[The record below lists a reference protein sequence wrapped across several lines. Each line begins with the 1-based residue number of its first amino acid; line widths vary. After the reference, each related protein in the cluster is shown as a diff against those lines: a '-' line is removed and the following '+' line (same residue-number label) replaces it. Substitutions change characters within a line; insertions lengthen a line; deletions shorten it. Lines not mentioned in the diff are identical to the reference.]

1 MDPTTQ
7 DLQIQNRSQIP
18 LLLNKLGL
26 NGQGVEVGVYMA
38 GYSFELLKNSKLQT
52 LYSVDPWIKFSEE
65 DHYDGM
71 NISNDYQ
78 NFRYLITIMRLLEFS
93 TRAVIL
99 RMTSESSAQL
109 FKDNSLDFVYIDANH
124 SYEAC
129 KQDVDLWWPKV
140 KRGGILSGH
149 DYLDAPMFG
158 VKRAIDEFAERKK
171 QKLYITNKIEL
182 HPSWY
187 IIKQPQT

>member
-7 DLQIQNRSQIP
+7 DLQIQTRSQIP

-38 GYSFELLKNSKLQT
+38 GYSFELLTNSKLQT
-52 LYSVDPWIKFSEE
+52 LYLVDPRIKFSEE
-65 DHYDGM
+65 EYYDGM
-71 NISNDYQ
+71 NISNDHQ
-78 NFRYLITIMRLLEFS
+78 NFRYLITVMRL
-93 TRAVIL
+93 L

-158 VKRAIDEFAERKK
+158 VKRAIDEFAERQK
-171 QKLYITNKIEL
+171 QKLYITTKIEL

-187 IIKQPQT
+187 IIKQPQS